1 MSEGVWVAAPG
12 STTQNLASNGLKLKA
27 QRKPLLKNLV
37 PWSLPGKKRC
47 ELFFSLCVCL
57 VSMFAKC
64 QAVFAITGGPAF
76 LQSGTAQLRCR
87 KNRQKQ
93 RFLLAQFLPSF

>member
-1 MSEGVWVAAPG
+1 MAAPG
-12 STTQNLASNGLKLKA
+12 STTPNLASNELKLKA

-37 PWSLPGKKRC
+37 PWSLPEKKGVNC
-47 ELFFSLCVCL
+47 FFFLCVCL

-64 QAVFAITGGPAF
+64 QAVFALTGGPAF
-76 LQSGTAQLRCR
+76 LQSGMAQLRCR